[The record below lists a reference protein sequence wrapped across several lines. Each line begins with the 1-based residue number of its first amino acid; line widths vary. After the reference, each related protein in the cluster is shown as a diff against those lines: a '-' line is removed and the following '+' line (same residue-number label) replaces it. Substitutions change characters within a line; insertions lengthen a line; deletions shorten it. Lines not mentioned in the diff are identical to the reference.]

1 MLKETNDVPTPD
13 FSLDLATYILNS
25 NSKPDTYEKIA
36 KYYKL
41 STHKRLKDEKYDPNL
56 IEILENINQIS
67 GPVLKEFSSGINRKV
82 YSNIDSPI
90 LPILVRMSL
99 CGINIDKDKIKKL
112 SKIVS
117 KQIANITEKIYKES
131 GAEFNLNSPKQ
142 LSEVLYKKLELPVLK
157 KTPKG
162 APSTDASVLDELSKN
177 YEIGKYLLEYRE
189 IEKIRSTYIDGLS
202 SDIVDGKV
210 HSHFNLYGT
219 STGRLSSEKPNLQ
232 NIPTKTDL
240 GRKIKEFFVA
250 PAGRSFILADYSQ
263 IELRVL
269 AHMSK
274 DTSMKKILSEREKD
288 IHLETAS
295 RIFNLSLDNVTYEM
309 RRKAKEI
316 NFGLLYGMESYGL
329 SKNLGI
335 SKKEADNLIDSY
347 FIQFPKVKSYLEE
360 IVSSAKD
367 NGYTETVYGR
377 KRYIPELQS
386 QNKQIYALGKRMAM
400 NAPIQG
406 TASDIVKLAMIEID
420 KVLATKFNNAYLVLQ
435 VHDEI
440 VVECNEKD
448 VQKIEK
454 IVISIMEKVSGITV
468 PLYVNSK
475 INKDLS
481 NNN

>member
-1 MLKETNDVPTPD
+1 M
-13 FSLDLATYILNS
+13 
-25 NSKPDTYEKIA
+25 
-36 KYYKL
+36 
-41 STHKRLKDEKYDPNL
+41 
-56 IEILENINQIS
+56 
-67 GPVLKEFSSGINRKV
+67 
-82 YSNIDSPI
+82 
-90 LPILVRMSL
+90 
-99 CGINIDKDKIKKL
+99 
-112 SKIVS
+112 
-117 KQIANITEKIYKES
+117 
-131 GAEFNLNSPKQ
+131 
-142 LSEVLYKKLELPVLK
+142 K

-202 SDIVDGKV
+202 SDIIDGKV

-295 RIFNLSLDNVTYEM
+295 RIFNLSLDNVSYEM